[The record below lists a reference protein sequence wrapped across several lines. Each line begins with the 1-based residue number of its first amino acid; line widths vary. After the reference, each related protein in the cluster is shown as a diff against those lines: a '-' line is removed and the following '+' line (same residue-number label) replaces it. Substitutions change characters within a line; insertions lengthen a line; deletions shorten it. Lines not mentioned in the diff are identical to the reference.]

1 MRFHTSNIQKPVVTL
16 TSRTHH
22 QATLSPPVTQS
33 RAPLNPPAARPR
45 SGFPTARPPGRA
57 ARLRRRPRLSVTG
70 AAPRPRPRPTPTT
83 RTHYQRSAGMIPKTN
98 K

>member
-22 QATLSPPVTQS
+22 QATLSPQS
-33 RAPLNPPAARPR
+33 RSHAPRSTPPQPARVRVFPRHGPPAA
-45 SGFPTARPPGRA
+45 
-57 ARLRRRPRLSVTG
+57 RRRPRLSVTG
-70 AAPRPRPRPTPTT
+70 AAPRPRPRPTPT